1 MNSYQ
6 RSAVAAAAAAAAAPS
21 FQTRA
26 SPLYTGV
33 HHTFSDT
40 VPIRVSR
47 PRVSQTEDLL
57 SFINLFLA
65 SPTAFQQTFPNVI
78 VRPTAQQIAAA
89 TTLARVEAATT
100 DICAVC
106 QDGYGMGNE
115 RRQLNVC
122 HHTFHRGCID
132 TWFQENVHCPV
143 CRHDIRE
150 PATAT
155 AASGESGESGES
167 GASGASGASRD

>member
-1 MNSYQ
+1 M
-6 RSAVAAAAAAAAAPS
+6 
-21 FQTRA
+21 
-26 SPLYTGV
+26 
-33 HHTFSDT
+33 
-40 VPIRVSR
+40 
-47 PRVSQTEDLL
+47 SQTEELL
-57 SFINLFLA
+57 SFINLFLG
-65 SPTAFQQTFPNVI
+65 SPATFQQNFPNVI

-89 TTLARVEAATT
+89 TTLSTVETT
-100 DICAVC
+100 TADICAVC

-150 PATAT
+150 PAAVANANVVNANAT
-155 AASGESGESGES
+155 VS
-167 GASGASGASRD
+167 D